1 MIRGMLHSTAILVL
15 LLSTKSIAD
24 QVILT
29 NGDSLQGTKTGETE
43 SHIFWQSDTFGPLTI
58 ALDDVVS
65 INVEAEVPATAITDL
80 ASELSYES
88 LEGAIGLS
96 GLLRSG
102 NDDREEWDVS
112 VDLSWRIKNIRHRG
126 DIHYQTRTEKDN
138 EPKKNYDIGYAS
150 DWFFND
156 DWYWSNA
163 ASFGANDNRGLD
175 QFYSVGSLVG
185 KQFWETDKSALSL
198 ETGLTWISETFIV
211 TTRDQR
217 LMRDK
222 KDERL
227 TWNWTT
233 NYKKMIFENIEFFHT
248 NQLLISV
255 EDAHNSQFNADM
267 GFDFPLVE
275 DLFTKV
281 ALKWNYDN
289 QPAEGIEKIDRSFT
303 IGVNYNW

>member
-1 MIRGMLHSTAILVL
+1 MIRGMLHSIAILAV
-15 LLSTKSIAD
+15 LLSTKSFAD
-24 QVILT
+24 QIILT

-43 SHIFWQSDTFGPLTI
+43 SHLFWQSDTFGPLTI
-58 ALDDVVS
+58 VLDDVVS
-65 INVEAEVPATAITDL
+65 ISVEAEVPATEITDL
-80 ASELSYES
+80 SSELSYES

-96 GLLRSG
+96 GLLRGG

-126 DIHYQTRTEKDN
+126 DIHYQTRQEEDN
-138 EPKKNYDIGYAS
+138 EPKENYDIGYAF

-163 ASFGANDNRGLD
+163 ASFGVNDNRGLD

-233 NYKKMIFENIEFFHT
+233 NYKKMIFENIEFFM
-248 NQLLISV
+248 I
-255 EDAHNSQFNADM
+255 FCIK
-267 GFDFPLVE
+267 F
-275 DLFTKV
+275 
-281 ALKWNYDN
+281 
-289 QPAEGIEKIDRSFT
+289 
-303 IGVNYNW
+303 

>member
-43 SHIFWQSDTFGPLTI
+43 SHLFWQSDTFGPLTI

-65 INVEAEVPATAITDL
+65 ISVEAEVPATAITDL

-96 GLLRSG
+96 GLLRGG
-102 NDDREEWDVS
+102 NYDREEWDVS

-126 DIHYQTRTEKDN
+126 DIHYQTRQEKDD
-138 EPKKNYDIGYAS
+138 EPKKNYDIGYAF

-185 KQFWETDKSALSL
+185 KQFW
-198 ETGLTWISETFIV
+198 
-211 TTRDQR
+211 
-217 LMRDK
+217 
-222 KDERL
+222 
-227 TWNWTT
+227 
-233 NYKKMIFENIEFFHT
+233 
-248 NQLLISV
+248 
-255 EDAHNSQFNADM
+255 
-267 GFDFPLVE
+267 
-275 DLFTKV
+275 
-281 ALKWNYDN
+281 
-289 QPAEGIEKIDRSFT
+289 
-303 IGVNYNW
+303 

>member
-1 MIRGMLHSTAILVL
+1 
-15 LLSTKSIAD
+15 
-24 QVILT
+24 
-29 NGDSLQGTKTGETE
+29 
-43 SHIFWQSDTFGPLTI
+43 
-58 ALDDVVS
+58 
-65 INVEAEVPATAITDL
+65 
-80 ASELSYES
+80 
-88 LEGAIGLS
+88 
-96 GLLRSG
+96 
-102 NDDREEWDVS
+102 
-112 VDLSWRIKNIRHRG
+112 
-126 DIHYQTRTEKDN
+126 DIHYQTRQEEDDQ
-138 EPKKNYDIGYAS
+138 PKENYDIGYAF

-255 EDAHNSQFNADM
+255 EDADNSQFNADM